1 VNHRRADLA
10 LIGNTV
16 IWGATFTLVKVAIG
30 SVSPILFLALR
41 FSLATAA
48 LAVFFRLRGGG
59 APSFE
64 AAPKPLA
71 GYPLGPV
78 PNGPGSDPSHEC
90 ERAPYGPRRATRE
103 NEGAAVRS
111 WRAAALGRVFRGVVP
126 GLRPAKT
133 AGLRP
138 EADESVG
145 CGPGGPPHA
154 AECAVRG
161 VDPGRTLSQLPGPS
175 WGLFGTASRRR
186 SVRWWPGALTGVF
199 LFCGYSMQ
207 TQGLRFTTA
216 PKSAFLTGLAS
227 VMVPLLGALVYKTRP
242 QISEVVGVL
251 VAIAGLGLM
260 TLQGAVGS
268 IGRGDLLTLLGA
280 LGFAAHIVA
289 LGHFS
294 EHMSFEFL
302 SVMQVGTAAV
312 LSLGL
317 CWWVERPH
325 VEWRPVVVCAI
336 LITGFLATALA
347 FTVQAWAQQ
356 FTTSTRTALIYMLE
370 PVFAWITSY
379 VWAGENLTGRAA
391 VGAVLILGGVMLVE
405 MKPLFPRL
413 HPSQ

>member
-1 VNHRRADLA
+1 MNRRRADLA

-16 IWGATFTLVKVAIG
+16 IWGATFTLVKTAIG

-48 LAVFFRLRGGG
+48 LAVFFRFRGAGDSPANGRVKLAGTLGRRVACPTTRPASKEWTRRRGGERGEAGECTAPAGMPPVAPSSGPLG
-59 APSFE
+59 AP
-64 AAPKPLA
+64 
-71 GYPLGPV
+71 G
-78 PNGPGSDPSHEC
+78 
-90 ERAPYGPRRATRE
+90 
-103 NEGAAVRS
+103 
-111 WRAAALGRVFRGVVP
+111 
-126 GLRPAKT
+126 
-133 AGLRP
+133 
-138 EADESVG
+138 
-145 CGPGGPPHA
+145 
-154 AECAVRG
+154 
-161 VDPGRTLSQLPGPS
+161 
-175 WGLFGTASRRR
+175 RRR
-186 SVRWWPGALTGVF
+186 GTRFWPGALTGAF
-199 LFCGYSMQ
+199 LFCGYLLQ

-227 VMVPLLGALVYKTRP
+227 VMVPLLGALVYKSRP
-242 QISEVVGVL
+242 QVSEVVGVL
-251 VAIAGLGLM
+251 VATAGLGLM

-280 LGFAAHIVA
+280 LGFAAHVVA

-302 SVMQVGTAAV
+302 SVMQVGSAAV
-312 LSLGL
+312 LSLAL
-317 CWWVERPH
+317 CWWMERPH
-325 VEWRPVVVCAI
+325 AEWRPVVVCAI

-405 MKPLFPRL
+405 MKPLYPRL